1 MFIQFSGEILKLG
14 ERTAG
19 MKQQKEIEGFSRTD
33 REEKERFDIY
43 IFTDRYVIK
52 DGKRYEISNLETR
65 KIILSSSEK

>member
-1 MFIQFSGEILKLG
+1 
-14 ERTAG
+14 
-19 MKQQKEIEGFSRTD
+19 MKGL
-33 REEKERFDIY
+33 IY

>member
-19 MKQQKEIEGFSRTD
+19 ILKLQKEIEGCSRTD

-43 IFTDRYVIK
+43 IHRQVCYI
-52 DGKRYEISNLETR
+52 GWQEI
-65 KIILSSSEK
+65 